1 MTAASF
7 QLTGYWIS
15 IVQNALVLT
24 EFREITRTII
34 LYLPETSG
42 EFMTSYYMDVPSYS
56 SQAAAKLAKISRIFI
71 QCFLLLLCI
80 S

>member
-7 QLTGYWIS
+7 QLTGYWIN

-34 LYLPETSG
+34 LYLNKNIKN
-42 EFMTSYYMDVPSYS
+42 YL
-56 SQAAAKLAKISRIFI
+56 QILIA
-71 QCFLLLLCI
+71 LLYL
-80 S
+80 